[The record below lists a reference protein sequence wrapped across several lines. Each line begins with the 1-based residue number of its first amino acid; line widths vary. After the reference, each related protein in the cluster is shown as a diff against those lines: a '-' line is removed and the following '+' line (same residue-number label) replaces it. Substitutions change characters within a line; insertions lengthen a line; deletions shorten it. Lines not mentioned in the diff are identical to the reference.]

1 MRRNRNVKKRS
12 GILGVITGSFGD
24 FFRDNCMNLS
34 AAIAFHTLMSL
45 FPLLFIVVSI
55 YAGVMGETGGL
66 HAYTVKFLKTFVPG
80 LDQEIAKELRSLVA
94 HRNLGYVGFFLFIW
108 LSIQV
113 FLSLEYA
120 INTIFRTPAH
130 RHFLYSTFLS
140 VVMIMLAFLLFAVSF
155 TMTSFA
161 KYLKTHP
168 LVVGK
173 WNLAGI
179 LAGSILFKFIIPFI
193 LIVIAYAVIYKM
205 LPHAKVQWKNA
216 FIGAVITA
224 VLWEAAKHLF
234 TWYAAE
240 SLNLGGIYGSLS
252 TIILFL
258 LWIFYSSAIL
268 LFGAEIVH
276 KMES

>member
-1 MRRNRNVKKRS
+1 MRRNRKVRRS
-12 GILGVITGSFGD
+12 GVIGVITGSVSD

-34 AAIAFHTLMSL
+34 AAIAFHTLLSL

-55 YAGVMGETGGL
+55 YAGVMGDTGGL
-66 HAYTVKFLKTFVPG
+66 HTYTIKFLKTFVPG

-108 LSIQV
+108 LSSQV

-120 INTIFRTPAH
+120 INLIFRTPAH
-130 RHFLYSTFLS
+130 RHFLYSTLLS
-140 VVMIMLAFLLFAVSF
+140 VVMIILAFLLFAVSF
-155 TMTSFA
+155 AMTSFA
-161 KYLKTHP
+161 KYLKSHP
-168 LVVGK
+168 LVIGK
-173 WNLAGI
+173 WNLAGM

-205 LPHAKVQWKNA
+205 LPHARVSWRNA
-216 FIGAVITA
+216 FIGAGITA
-224 VLWEAAKHLF
+224 ILWEAAKHLF

-240 SLNLGGIYGSLS
+240 SLTLGSIYGSLS

-258 LWIFYSSAIL
+258 LWIFYSAAIL

-276 KMES
+276 KIES